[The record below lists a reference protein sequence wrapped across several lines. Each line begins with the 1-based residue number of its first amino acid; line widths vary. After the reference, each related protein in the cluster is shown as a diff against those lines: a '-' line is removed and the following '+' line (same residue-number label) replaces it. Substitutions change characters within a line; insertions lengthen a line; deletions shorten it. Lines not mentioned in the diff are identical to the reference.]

1 MIKGLIVDDNFSYS
15 KNILNKIMNEI
26 TEINIK
32 YITTTVRETIDIL
45 QKENID
51 LIFLDLEL
59 QDGTGIDIINE
70 IKCMNLINKPDIII
84 ISGNITLVN
93 QVIKNNENYQILS
106 KTQTNEQIQ
115 RFIKD
120 YIHNKKFK
128 NEEKQIRD
136 KIISEIKN
144 IGYNFKYI
152 GTVYILESILYVYM
166 SNNLD
171 LLDNLESNVYK
182 YVSFKY
188 NKSLNNIKTN
198 IIKATMK
205 INRNKQITVKDLK
218 HFMLLM
224 LWRLQL

>member
-106 KTQTNEQIQ
+106 KTQTNEQI
-115 RFIKD
+115 
-120 YIHNKKFK
+120 
-128 NEEKQIRD
+128 RD
-136 KIISEIKN
+136 
-144 IGYNFKYI
+144 
-152 GTVYILESILYVYM
+152 L
-166 SNNLD
+166 
-171 LLDNLESNVYK
+171 
-182 YVSFKY
+182 
-188 NKSLNNIKTN
+188 
-198 IIKATMK
+198 
-205 INRNKQITVKDLK
+205 
-218 HFMLLM
+218 
-224 LWRLQL
+224 

>member
-70 IKCMNLINKPDIII
+70 IT
-84 ISGNITLVN
+84 GNITLVN